1 MILLEIQQ
9 CFTLLKNQSKTFWVF
24 QKELW
29 NLLYQYKMSQ
39 YDTLNV
45 KLSLSQLNKL
55 NTGIKK
61 WYSSNLNLSSN
72 TVGNSNGETDSPHA
86 LLLTDT
92 QVSAISKVYSFIS
105 IKWVN
110 ITL

>member
-1 MILLEIQQ
+1 MILLEIPQR
-9 CFTLLKNQSKTFWVF
+9 FTLLKNQSKTFWVF

-29 NLLYQYKMSQ
+29 NLLYQYKVSQ

-45 KLSLSQLNKL
+45 KLSLLQLNKL
-55 NTGIKK
+55 NTGMKK

-72 TVGNSNGETDSPHA
+72 IDGNSNGETDSPHA

-92 QVSAISKVYSFIS
+92 QVSATSKVYSFKS
-105 IKWVN
+105 IKWIN